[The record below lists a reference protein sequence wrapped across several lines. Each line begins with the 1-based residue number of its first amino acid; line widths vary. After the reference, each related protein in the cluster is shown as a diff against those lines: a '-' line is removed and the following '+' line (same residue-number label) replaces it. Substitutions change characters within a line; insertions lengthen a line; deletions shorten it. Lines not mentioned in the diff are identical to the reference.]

1 MQCYFK
7 CRSVNCNGLGC
18 HLGVTFKESLL
29 FFFLRERE
37 RRRGGDGAKIHAK
50 DGIVDVLIGHT
61 HARVLINFQLILV
74 VAGPGQQMLQISAHS
89 FV

>member
-1 MQCYFK
+1 MDWVVIWVSHSRNLSC
-7 CRSVNCNGLGC
+7 
-18 HLGVTFKESLL
+18 
-29 FFFLRERE
+29 FFFKERE
-37 RRRGGDGAKIHAK
+37 RGGGGGDGAKIHAK

>member
-1 MQCYFK
+1 LSF
-7 CRSVNCNGLGC
+7 GC
-18 HLGVTFKESLL
+18 HIQGISLV
-29 FFFLRERE
+29 FFFKERE
-37 RRRGGDGAKIHAK
+37 RGGGGGDGAKIHAK